1 MITKIKYKDHTE
13 WLEVRSKYLGGSD
26 SASVVGMNP
35 YKSMYSLWAE
45 KTNKVPAFE
54 GNLTTEVGSYLEEF
68 VAKLFEKETGKKV
81 RKCNYT
87 MVNDKY
93 PFACANVDRLIVGED
108 ALLEI
113 KTTNSLPTMKK
124 CKNGEFPDAWYAQM
138 THYLSV
144 LELKKAYLA
153 VLVNCREFYI
163 FELERDEDEINA
175 LMKAEAD
182 FWNNYV
188 LTNTPPMADGTD
200 STSETLKTIYPES
213 NGETVSLMAFESDLE
228 QYMTLSSLLD
238 DVKKQKEEVANKI
251 KGYMQEAS
259 KGECNGFK
267 VSWSSSVRSTF
278 DHKAFAKDNPGID
291 LSGYYKETPTR
302 TFKVNEIK

>member
-1 MITKIKYKDHTE
+1 MIEKIKYKDHNE
-13 WLEVRSKYLGGSD
+13 WLEIRSRYLGGSD
-26 SASVVGMNP
+26 SASVVDMNP
-35 YKSMYSLWAE
+35 YKSMYSLWAI
-45 KTNKVPAFE
+45 KTKKVPEFE

-124 CKNGEFPDAWYAQM
+124 CKNGEFPDAWYSQM
-138 THYLSV
+138 THYMAV

-163 FELERDEDEINA
+163 FELERDEGEINA
-175 LMKAEAD
+175 LMKAEAE
-182 FWNNYV
+182 FWEYV
-188 LTNTPPMADGTD
+188 KSGEPPMADGSA
-200 STSETLKTIYPES
+200 STSETLRTIYPES
-213 NGETVSLMAFESDLE
+213 NGETVDLMAFESDLQ
-228 QYMTLSSLLD
+228 QYKHLASLEED
-238 DVKKQKEEVANKI
+238 YKKMKDEVANRI
-251 KGYMQEAS
+251 KGFMGEAA
-259 KGECNGFK
+259 KGESKSFK
-267 VSWSSSVRSTF
+267 VSYTSYVKSSF

-291 LSGYYKETPTR
+291 LSAYYKSTIARP
-302 TFKVNEIK
+302 FKVSEVN